1 MRLNQSKCL
10 LWYVFARTCVFSKKK
25 FIIRVVKI
33 VISFVFVNA
42 SNILVFRV
50 LGLRSAIFCKMTSLF
65 AIMALLTSSWARL
78 YTIFVREFSP
88 TVATG
93 LGPSV
98 VIWGI
103 FLVIFISLITCI
115 VIIMLLGRPVS
126 IGRAPGSWKFS
137 MSSHYSRRAYMV
149 SPESFRPSLSRD
161 LCIVEISICVSL

>member
-1 MRLNQSKCL
+1 M
-10 LWYVFARTCVFSKKK
+10 FARTCVDSKKE

-33 VISFVFVNA
+33 VISFVLVNA
-42 SNILVFRV
+42 SNILIFRV
-50 LGLRSAIFCKMTSLF
+50 LGLRSAIFCKITSLF

-98 VIWGI
+98 VVWGL

-115 VIIMLLGRPVS
+115 VIIMQSPDCFYRTSPRKLEIFDVVLIAFRCNYNLLFRHC
-126 IGRAPGSWKFS
+126 
-137 MSSHYSRRAYMV
+137 SSVRSNV
-149 SPESFRPSLSRD
+149 FP
-161 LCIVEISICVSL
+161 